1 MKSEQNAGDRSCLI
15 VTSRVDSAERLSVD
29 PSAYDAVICAD
40 HGLQVAE
47 ALSLLGDVPVYLI
60 GDSDSG
66 TPPTEA
72 ERAAASEL
80 VVLPCVKD
88 MTDSEAAIDLAA
100 SKGFGRIHIL
110 GGLGGRFDH
119 SMGNLG
125 MLAKYVD
132 DPRVRDLCFED
143 GQNRVFLKAPG
154 TFRVPAQGTSLPEG
168 GPENRF
174 HYFGLIAYGGPV
186 EGLTITGA
194 KYPLDRHT
202 LTPDTTL
209 GVSNEVAAGE
219 PYAEVTHADGLLL
232 VILSQD

>member
-1 MKSEQNAGDRSCLI
+1 MKLEPRSGERSCLI
-15 VTSRVDSAERLSVD
+15 VTSRVDSADRLSVD
-29 PSAYDAVICAD
+29 PSAYDAIICAD
-40 HGLQVAE
+40 KGLQVAE
-47 ALSLLGDVPVYLI
+47 AMDLLGDVPVYLI
-60 GDSDSG
+60 GDYDSG

-72 ERAAASEL
+72 EKAAASGL

-88 MTDSEAAIDLAA
+88 MTDSEAAIDLAV
-100 SKGFGRIHIL
+100 SKGFGRIHVL

-132 DPRVRDLCFED
+132 DPRVVELWFED
-143 GQNRVFLKAPG
+143 GQNRVFLKTPG
-154 TFRVPAQGTSLPEG
+154 TFRVPAPGTALPDG
-168 GPENRF
+168 GPVNRF
-174 HYFGLIAYGGPV
+174 AYFGLIAYGGPV

-194 KYPLDRHT
+194 KYPLSAHT

-209 GVSNEVAAGE
+209 GVSNEVAAGA